1 MNAIGRIDTCIYIQA
16 IYIPGKYHQMFVS
29 CTEIMLAEGNANMAV
44 SDLVKALRP
53 RGRAAVPD
61 DVKAELLT
69 KLRAQIVS

>member
-1 MNAIGRIDTCIYIQA
+1 MMPTLSVA
-16 IYIPGKYHQMFVS
+16 